1 MNETQVTN
9 NNFFL
14 QGKSSGDVV
23 GTDKILQDNN
33 DFNWFDK
40 PVFKNTREIKKTN
53 FKQPGQKQVYRV
65 KPLNTTGEKT
75 TGATQGGGILKNISV
90 PSKSVWKKFKEF
102 NKQTDGND
110 VKSMSNFS
118 NLENKKT
125 KTKIKSVKSKFK
137 KVSFSNDSEPEITKS
152 NFHESVENDDKFDGK
167 TSDSFG
173 VDNGKSSDDYQFDD
187 YFSKSKFVKGGKKNY
202 SNNHVSRNL
211 NKSLDDNYSKVKE
224 HKMGKVTSL
233 FFNNPEIPN
242 IPHRAVKPIREDV
255 FSNLKFEDLNLHSY
269 MVNCFFFYDMYVVL
283 FLFFFCE
290 CW

>member
-1 MNETQVTN
+1 M
-9 NNFFL
+9 
-14 QGKSSGDVV
+14 
-23 GTDKILQDNN
+23 
-33 DFNWFDK
+33 
-40 PVFKNTREIKKTN
+40 
-53 FKQPGQKQVYRV
+53 YRV

-75 TGATQGGGILKNISV
+75 TGATQGGILKNISV

-125 KTKIKSVKSKFK
+125 KTKNKSVKSKFK
-137 KVSFSNDSEPEITKS
+137 KVSFSNDSEPELTKS
-152 NFHESVENDDKFDGK
+152 NFHESVENDDKFDAK

-173 VDNGKSSDDYQFDD
+173 VDNSKSGDDYQFDD

-202 SNNHVSRNL
+202 SNDHVSRNL

-269 MVNCFFFYDMYVVL
+269 MVNCFFTT
-283 FLFFFCE
+283 CT
-290 CW
+290 